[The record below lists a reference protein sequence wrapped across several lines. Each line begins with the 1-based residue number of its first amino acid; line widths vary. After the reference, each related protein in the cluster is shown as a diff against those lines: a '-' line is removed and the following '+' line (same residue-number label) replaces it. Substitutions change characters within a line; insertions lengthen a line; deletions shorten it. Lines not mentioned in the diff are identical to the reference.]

1 MNKNEIYEFIKSKNI
16 WYQVYEHKAVYNM
29 EELDSLDLPYKDSDA
44 KNLFLRDDKKKNY
57 YLVTLKGD
65 KKVDLKKFR
74 KNNNLRNLSFA
85 STSDLNDI
93 LNLMPGSVSP
103 LGLLNDNELRVI
115 LYIDSELLLNDG
127 IIGVHPCDNTATIF
141 FYVNDLIN
149 IIKEHGNEVIIQKI

>member
-29 EELDSLDLPYKDSDA
+29 EELDSLDLPYKDRDA

-65 KKVDLKKFR
+65 KKVDLKEFR

-103 LGLLNDNELRVI
+103 LGLLNDNELKVI

-141 FYVNDLIN
+141 LYVNDLIN

>member
-29 EELDSLDLPYKDSDA
+29 EELDSLDLPYKDSDS

-103 LGLLNDNELRVI
+103 LGLLND
-115 LYIDSELLLNDG
+115 G

-141 FYVNDLIN
+141 LYVNDLIN

>member
-85 STSDLNDI
+85 STSDLNYI
-93 LNLMPGSVSP
+93 LKLMPGSVSP
-103 LGLLNDNELRVI
+103 LG
-115 LYIDSELLLNDG
+115 LLNDG

-141 FYVNDLIN
+141 LYVNDLIN

>member
-57 YLVTLKGD
+57 YLVILKGD

-85 STSDLNDI
+85 STSDLYDI

-103 LGLLNDNELRVI
+103 LGLLNDNELKVI

-141 FYVNDLIN
+141 LYVNDLIN

>member
-85 STSDLNDI
+85 STSDLYDI

-103 LGLLNDNELRVI
+103 LGLLNDNELKVI

-141 FYVNDLIN
+141 LYVNDLIN

>member
-16 WYQVYEHKAVYNM
+16 WYRVYEHRAVYNM
-29 EELDSLDLPYKDSDA
+29 KELDSLDLPYKDSDA

-85 STSDLNDI
+85 STSDLNNI

-141 FYVNDLIN
+141 LYVNDLIN

>member
-103 LGLLNDNELRVI
+103 LGLLND
-115 LYIDSELLLNDG
+115 G

-141 FYVNDLIN
+141 LYVNDLIN

>member
-29 EELDSLDLPYKDSDA
+29 KELDSLDLPYKDSDA

-65 KKVDLKKFR
+65 KKVDLKKIR

-141 FYVNDLIN
+141 LYVNDLIN

>member
-1 MNKNEIYEFIKSKNI
+1 
-16 WYQVYEHKAVYNM
+16 M
-29 EELDSLDLPYKDSDA
+29 EELDSLDSPYKDSDA

-57 YLVTLKGD
+57 CLVTLKGD

-74 KNNNLRNLSFA
+74 KSNNLRNLSFA
-85 STSDLNDI
+85 STLDLNDI

-103 LGLLNDNELRVI
+103 LGLLNDNELKVI
-115 LYIDSELLLNDG
+115 FYIDSELLLNDG

-141 FYVNDLIN
+141 LYVNDLIN

>member
-65 KKVDLKKFR
+65 KKVNLKKFR

-85 STSDLNDI
+85 STSDLNYI

-141 FYVNDLIN
+141 LYVNDLIN

>member
-85 STSDLNDI
+85 STSDLNYI

-141 FYVNDLIN
+141 LYVNDLIN

>member
-74 KNNNLRNLSFA
+74 KNNNLKNLSFA
-85 STSDLNDI
+85 STSDLNNI
-93 LNLMPGSVSP
+93 LNLIPGSVSP

-115 LYIDSELLLNDG
+115 FYIDSELLLNDG

-141 FYVNDLIN
+141 LYINDLIN

>member
-29 EELDSLDLPYKDSDA
+29 EELDSLDLPYKDRDA

-141 FYVNDLIN
+141 LYVNDLIN

>member
-74 KNNNLRNLSFA
+74 KNNNLGNLSFA

-141 FYVNDLIN
+141 LYVNDLIN